1 MESLKLKV
9 VVVLFLEFVLIVA
22 TPLTVKHELGIIN
35 ISDIHRFSLLFVI
48 QLFWLLRRQVLAR
61 GHLRR
66 VEITDIPFIA
76 RVIVMD

>member
-1 MESLKLKV
+1 MCLSDKLNNMPV
-9 VVVLFLEFVLIVA
+9 TDSVVL
-22 TPLTVKHELGIIN
+22 GMIN